1 MDSNAAVTARP
12 DSGGL
17 AVRPS
22 ALLPRTAELRP
33 LGRWLVYLCVAAL
46 VAAPV
51 VDVLHVVFG
60 LVPSWDGAFTG
71 PVVAGSDVVAAA
83 LVVAGAAK
91 ARRSRV
97 VWWLLA
103 VGISS
108 YAIGGVLWNCWLQY
122 LPHPPNPS
130 IADGFWMAMY
140 PLVGTAVVISA
151 REQSRQMASKLML
164 IDGLVAT
171 TAALALCAAFIA
183 PPLLNGTSHDQ
194 GAVVT
199 DLVYP
204 VADMA
209 IGIVVVGLMSVRGW
223 RLNRTLAL
231 LIPVFPVWLLGDSTW
246 VVQISNSALTG
257 SSAVTL
263 CFLTAF
269 ALLACAAWQSGSRRP
284 DHAHAAAGAS
294 IGTAPPTS
302 AVPTML
308 GLIPPAILLYDHFS
322 RISLTALILTWV
334 ALLTAILRIA
344 IAMRDTM
351 VLGDAQRAAMTDE
364 LTGLP
369 NRRMFLTR
377 LQEQVDVIQRSRG
390 TLTALMLD
398 LDNFK
403 QLNDTLGHEA
413 GDELLR
419 LAGPRLTSAVRAGD
433 LVARLGGDEFAILL
447 PNCTQKRAAGVAQT
461 VLDSFNEPLDVHGLT
476 MRLTASIG
484 IASSP
489 GDANSAETLLRCADV
504 AMYEA
509 KRSRQG
515 WAHYSPDRDANT
527 RERLK
532 LSGELGQALE
542 QGEIEVMYQ
551 PIADT
556 WSGRIVAAEA
566 LVRWRKTDGLLH
578 PPSEFLEAV
587 ELSGLSRPLT
597 RRVLSLTL
605 AELRDWRAA
614 GYNID
619 ATVNASVADLLDLSF
634 PDEVATV
641 LEAHELPAD
650 ALTIEV
656 TESSILADPERV
668 GVVLANLRELGV
680 KIALD
685 DFGTGYSS
693 LTHLR
698 RLPIDLVKID
708 RSFVFHM
715 CDQPADAAIVHA
727 TIELAHRLGLHV
739 VAEGVEDD
747 QSWEAIRELGGE
759 RIQGYGLSRP
769 LQPARFRRLL
779 KERHTAPRH
788 GPPLD
793 ASQDRHMANG
803 QERHL
808 AESQSL
814 PMPASTANGGSIS

>member
-1 MDSNAAVTARP
+1 MESNAAVTARP
-12 DSGGL
+12 DPEDL
-17 AVRPS
+17 AAGPS
-22 ALLPRTAELRP
+22 ALLPRTAGLRP
-33 LGRWLVYLCVAAL
+33 IARRLIYICIAAL

-51 VDVLHVVFG
+51 LDLLHIVFG
-60 LVPSWDGAFTG
+60 WAPSWEGALTG
-71 PVVAGSDVVAAA
+71 PVVAGSDVAAAA
-83 LVVAGAAK
+83 LVVAGAVK
-91 ARRSRV
+91 AGRSRV

-103 VGISS
+103 TGISS

-122 LPHPPNPS
+122 LPHPPSPS
-130 IADGFWMAMY
+130 IADGFWLAMY
-140 PLVGTAVVISA
+140 PLVGAAVVIST
-151 REQSRQMASKLML
+151 REHSRRLQSGRVL
-164 IDGLVAT
+164 IDGLAAA
-171 TAALALCAAFIA
+171 TAALALCSAFVA
-183 PPLLNGTSHDQ
+183 SPLLHGINHHH

-199 DLVYP
+199 DLMYP

-209 IGIVVVGLMSVRGW
+209 IGILVVGLMSVRGW
-223 RLNRTLAL
+223 RLDRTWAL
-231 LIPVFPVWLLGDSTW
+231 LIPVFPLWLLGDSTW
-246 VVQISNSALTG
+246 VLQVSGSAFTG

-263 CFLTAF
+263 CYLTAF
-269 ALLACAAWQSGSRRP
+269 ALLAGAAWQSGTRRQ
-284 DHAHAAAGAS
+284 DDLQAS
-294 IGTAPPTS
+294 PGSGIATTSPIS

-308 GLIPPAILLYDHFS
+308 GLIPLAILLYDHFS
-322 RISLTALILTWV
+322 RISLIALILTWV
-334 ALLTAILRIA
+334 ALLTAILRITL
-344 IAMRDTM
+344 AMRDTL

-377 LQEQVDVIQRSRG
+377 LQEQVDAIQRSRG

-419 LAGPRLTSAVRAGD
+419 LAGPRLTGAVRTGD

-447 PNCTQKRAAGVAQT
+447 PNCTQKRAASVAQT

-489 GDANSAETLLRCADV
+489 GDADNAETLLRCADV

-556 WSGRIVAAEA
+556 RSGRIVGAEA
-566 LVRWRKTDGLLH
+566 LVRWRKVDGLLH

-614 GYNID
+614 GHNID
-619 ATVNASVADLLDLSF
+619 ASVNASVADLVDLSF
-634 PDEVATV
+634 PDEVASM
-641 LEAHELPAD
+641 LAAHELPAD
-650 ALTIEV
+650 ALAIEV

-668 GVVLANLRELGV
+668 GMVLARLRELGV

-693 LTHLR
+693 LAHLR
-698 RLPIDLVKID
+698 RLPIDLLKID

-715 CDQPADAAIVHA
+715 CDQPADAAIVYA
-727 TIELAHRLGLHV
+727 TIELAHRLGLRV
-739 VAEGVEDD
+739 VAEGVENDR
-747 QSWEAIRELGGE
+747 SWQAIRELGGE

-769 LQPARFRRLL
+769 LQPAKFRRLL
-779 KERHTAPRH
+779 QARQPT
-788 GPPLD
+788 L
-793 ASQDRHMANG
+793 
-803 QERHL
+803 HL
-808 AESQSL
+808 ADSQSL
-814 PMPASTANGGSIS
+814 PTPASTANGGSIA